1 MEIPVYKRRVFM
13 RLKSA
18 VLTAISAL
26 VLSAPMLS
34 ATEIYTYNAP
44 TFSGLPA
51 TEFTLT
57 EPGFITSNE
66 DIFPGNAALD
76 IITPTSGNTIAEIE
90 ILDPGSTSAEIV
102 VDYSNGSSVE
112 SNWAENFEQNGDF
125 TNQSGFKLDIQQG
138 ASPVPEPSSL
148 ILFGTGILGLA
159 GMARRKFLA

>member
-1 MEIPVYKRRVFM
+1 M

-76 IITPTSGNTIAEIE
+76 IINEKTGEI
-90 ILDPGSTSAEIV
+90 
-102 VDYSNGSSVE
+102 YVE
-112 SNWAENFEQNGDF
+112 SGQEITEVHDGDVIRLGSYEWTAVATPGHDAHLLCYHERRTGMF
-125 TNQSGFKLDIQQG
+125 VYSDLLSTRGTAIPWYAPGGGGKRERSRQG
-138 ASPVPEPSSL
+138 ER
-148 ILFGTGILGLA
+148 LGQCAL
-159 GMARRKFLA
+159 